1 MLDIQIMEKNKT
13 TEQSIK
19 ILNRRSFII
28 IFIGF
33 FFSFFV
39 ILRLFSLQVINSQF
53 YRKKSVENKVS
64 VKAIPPLRGDIF
76 DINKN
81 LIAGNT
87 SFYEFVIFKNL
98 NKKFIDEIYLL
109 NSLTNLNLDI
119 KKIRSKIENQ
129 NPYIPFKIS
138 KANWDQIVK
147 FEKNK
152 FLFTAIKILESKKR
166 YYPYENMS
174 QILGYI
180 GSSTQSS
187 ELYPKGVFHVEKKF
201 ENFLKGK
208 PGKIFNEVNS
218 KGRIIREISIQE
230 PIKGNDLK
238 LTINLKMQ
246 NYAQSLLPTTNK
258 GSIVVLNCQDG
269 SILSMNSN
277 PTFNSQIFEDRDNL
291 EIERVLND
299 NTKPLL
305 NRAFSGFYPPG
316 SVFKPIPSLLG
327 LQKNLINENTEVF
340 CSGHSTLTDRKYYC
354 WKKGGHGKV
363 NLKKAIKESCDVYF
377 YELAKKTNI
386 DDLSDL
392 ATSLGLNQKY
402 DIGLS
407 NPQQGLVPNKKWKKA
422 YLDQGWYLGETLI
435 TCIGQG
441 FNLTSPL
448 QLATLYS
455 ALINGGKF
463 PKPRINNDENISYQG
478 NLFDKKYH
486 NIILESLNATVLEPS
501 GTAFKLNNLHPGFV
515 KIGGKT
521 GTSQVVRIKEE
532 DREDDLYKSKEV
544 EDRFKDH
551 SVFVGYAPYD
561 NPKYVASVIIEH
573 GGSGSAVAAP
583 IAHKALNFAYN
594 LDV

>member
-1 MLDIQIMEKNKT
+1 MEKNKT
-13 TEQSIK
+13 SEESIK

-33 FFSFFV
+33 IFSFFV
-39 ILRLFSLQVINSQF
+39 ILRLFSLQVINSNF

-76 DINKN
+76 DNNKN

-87 SFYEFVIFKNL
+87 SFYEFIIFKNL
-98 NKKFIDEIYLL
+98 NKKYIDEIYSL
-109 NSLTNLNLDI
+109 NSIIDLNLDI
-119 KKIRSKIENQ
+119 KNVLSNIEKQ
-129 NPYIPFKIS
+129 NPYVPYKIS
-138 KANWDQIVK
+138 KASWDQIVK

-152 FLFTAIKILESKKR
+152 FLFTGIKISESKKR
-166 YYPYENMS
+166 YYPHKNMS

-180 GSSTQSS
+180 GSSSQSS
-187 ELYPKGVFHVEKKF
+187 ELYPKGVFHIEKKF
-201 ENFLKGK
+201 EKFLKGT

-246 NYAQSLLPTTNK
+246 NYAQSLLPSSNK

-277 PTFNSQIFEDRDNL
+277 PTFNSQIFEDRDNS
-291 EIERVLND
+291 EIQRLLND
-299 NTKPLL
+299 NSKPLL

-316 SVFKPIPSLLG
+316 SVFKPIPALLG
-327 LQKNLINENTEVF
+327 LQKNLINENTEVI
-340 CSGHSTLTDRKYYC
+340 CKGHSTLKDRNYYC
-354 WKKGGHGKV
+354 WKKGGHGRV

-386 DDLSDL
+386 DDLSNL

-407 NPQQGLVPNKKWKKA
+407 NPQKGLIPNKKWKKA
-422 YLDQGWYLGETLI
+422 YLDEGWYLGETLI

-448 QLATLYS
+448 QLASLYS
-455 ALINGGKF
+455 ALINGGKY
-463 PKPRINNDENISYQG
+463 PKPRINKDENISYLG
-478 NLFDKKYH
+478 SPFDKYFH
-486 NIILESLNATVLEPS
+486 NIILGSLNATVLEPS
-501 GTAFKLNNLHPGFV
+501 GTAFKLNNLHPDFV

-551 SVFVGYAPYD
+551 SVFVGYAPFD
-561 NPKYVASVIIEH
+561 KPKYVASVVIEH

-583 IAHKALNFAYN
+583 IAHKALNFIHN